1 MKRPGFPRLSA
12 ALAMCGWLWL
22 PAAIHAQE
30 TGTANADR
38 VNAAIQQLE
47 KMAQAEI
54 DGNAVPGLAIAV
66 VFQDELIYARGFGVK
81 DTTSNEP
88 VDADT
93 VFQVASL
100 SKPIGSTVVA
110 ALIGDG
116 LITWDSRISDLDP
129 AFEMYDP
136 WVTRNVTIRD
146 LFAHRSGLPDHS
158 GDLLE
163 DLGFTRQ
170 EILHRLRYQQPD
182 TSFRSAYAYTN
193 FGLTEAAVAAAM
205 AYGLDWEV
213 AAAQKLYDPLGMTST
228 SSRYADFV
236 ARPNKALGHVLVDGK
251 WLPKYARDPDTEA
264 PAGGVSSSVSDLAQ
278 WMRLQL
284 AGGVFN
290 GEPIVD
296 EAALAETHLPQIVT
310 GPPHGWGPPGFYG
323 LGWNVGYGPDG
334 TLRLSHSGAFGLGAG
349 TNANMSPSNQLGIIA
364 LTNGSLTGVAEGL
377 TATFLD
383 LALYGEAR
391 RDWMTLYKEGLAR
404 MAAAELA
411 SDFSDPPASTSPAR
425 PNGAY
430 LGTYGNA
437 FFGDIEVIE
446 RDGGLAIVLG
456 PQAMTFALTHYDRD
470 SFTYWGEGESST
482 GISGVTFTLGGDGKA
497 AEVVLERLDIRGNG
511 RFVRV
516 P

>member
-1 MKRPGFPRLSA
+1 MKRSGLQRHSI
-12 ALAMCGWLWL
+12 ALAICGCLWL
-22 PAAIHAQE
+22 PAATAAQE
-30 TGTANADR
+30 AGTVSADQ
-38 VNAAIQQLE
+38 VNAAIQELE

-54 DGNAVPGLAIAV
+54 DANAVPGLAIAV
-66 VFQDELIYARGFGVK
+66 VFRDELIYARGFGVK
-81 DTTSNEP
+81 DTTTNQP

-129 AFEMYDP
+129 TFEMYDP

-146 LFAHRSGLPDHS
+146 MFAHRSGLPDHS

-170 EILHRLRYQQPD
+170 EILHRLRYQKPD
-182 TSFRSAYAYTN
+182 TSFRTAYAYTN
-193 FGLTEAAVAAAM
+193 FGLTEAAIAAAM
-205 AYGLDWEV
+205 AYGLDWED
-213 AAAQKLYDPLGMTST
+213 AAQEKLYGPLGMTST
-228 SSRYADFV
+228 SSRYEDFV
-236 ARPNKALGHVLVDGK
+236 ARPNKALGHVLIDGE
-251 WLPKYARDPDTEA
+251 WVPKYARDPDTEA
-264 PAGGVSSSVSDLAQ
+264 PAGGVSSSVNDLAQ

-284 AGGVFN
+284 AGGAFN
-290 GEPIVD
+290 GEPVVD
-296 EAALAETHLPQIVT
+296 ETALAETHLPQIVT
-310 GPPHGWGPPGFYG
+310 GPPRGWGPPSFYG
-323 LGWNVGYGPDG
+323 LGWNVGYASDG

-349 TNANMSPSNQLGIIA
+349 TNVNMSPAHQLGIIA
-364 LTNGSLTGVAEGL
+364 LTNGSPTGVAEGL
-377 TATFLD
+377 TASFLD
-383 LALYGEAR
+383 LALNGQAT
-391 RDWMTLYKEGLAR
+391 RDWMTLYKDGVGR
-404 MAAAELA
+404 MTADELA
-411 SDFSDPPASTSPAR
+411 SDFQDPPASPSPAR

-430 LGTYGNA
+430 LGTYGNT
-437 FFGDIEVIE
+437 FFGDMEVVE

-497 AEVVLERLDIRGNG
+497 TEVVLERLDIRGNG
-511 RFVRV
+511 SFARV